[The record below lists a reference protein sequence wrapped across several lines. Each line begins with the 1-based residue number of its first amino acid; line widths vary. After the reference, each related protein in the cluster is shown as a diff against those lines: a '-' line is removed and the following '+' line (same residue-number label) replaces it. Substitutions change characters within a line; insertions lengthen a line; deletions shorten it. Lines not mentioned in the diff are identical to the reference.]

1 VVSAE
6 AALAFAELGMTGQ
19 EFRTEKDSL
28 GEVQVPAAALYGAQ
42 TARAV
47 ENFSVSGLHPW
58 RAFIWGIAIIK
69 RAAAEVNSELGLFHD
84 REVDG
89 RRFSAQDLV
98 GAIVKASQEVMDM
111 KWDSEFVVDPFQAG
125 AGTSHNM
132 NANEVIANRATQLLG
147 GKLGMYYVHP
157 NDHVNMAQSTNDA
170 IPTAIRLG
178 ALWRLDELLGA
189 LHRLQQALEL
199 KAVEFDGIVKSGRT
213 HLQDAVPV
221 RLGQEFGAYAK
232 AVGRDADRITRA
244 AEGLRRLGIG
254 GTAVGSG
261 LNAHPEYHSRMVKR
275 LSELSGISLYESD
288 NLFESMQSLADVTDF
303 SGSLRTLALTLI
315 RIANDFR
322 LLASGPSTGL
332 DEIHLPAVQ
341 PGSSIMPGKVNP
353 VMAEMLDQTMFHVI
367 GCDTAIAMAVQA
379 GQLELNVM
387 MPVVAHN
394 LFEMMQ
400 VLIGSINAFT
410 EKAVRGLVAN
420 KEKAEGWLSR
430 NAIVVT
436 ALNPLIGYSQGA
448 ALVKE
453 ALARGA
459 AIRDVALEKA
469 RAGQLHHRDAGRPVT
484 AEEIET
490 ALADLRRLTEGGIAG
505 GG

>member
-1 VVSAE
+1 
-6 AALAFAELGMTGQ
+6 MTGQ
-19 EFRTEKDSL
+19 DFRIEKDSL
-28 GEVQVPAAALYGAQ
+28 GELRVPARALYGVQ

-47 ENFSVSGLHPW
+47 ENFPISRLRPW
-58 RAFIWGIAIIK
+58 RAFIWSIAIIK
-69 RAAAEVNSELGLFHD
+69 RAAAEVNFELGLFHD
-84 REVDG
+84 RDVDG
-89 RRFSAQDLV
+89 RHFTAKEIVD
-98 GAIVKASQEVMDM
+98 AIVQAAQEVMDM
-111 KWDSEFVVDPFQAG
+111 KWDAEFVVDPFQAG

-147 GKLGMYYVHP
+147 GELGAYYVHP
-157 NDHVNMAQSTNDA
+157 NDHVNMAQSTNDV

-178 ALWRLDELLGA
+178 ALWRLDELLA
-189 LHRLQQALEL
+189 SLRNLQSALEL
-199 KAVEFDGIVKSGRT
+199 KAQEFDEIVKSGRT

-232 AVGRDADRITRA
+232 AVGRDADRVERSA
-244 AEGLRRLGIG
+244 NGLRRLGIG

-261 LNAHPEYHSRMVKR
+261 LNAHPEYHGRMVKR
-275 LSELSGISLYESD
+275 LAELSGIALSESD
-288 NLFESMQSLADVTDF
+288 NLFESMQSLADAADF
-303 SGSLRTLALTLI
+303 SASLRTVALTLI

-353 VMAEMLDQTMFHVI
+353 VLAEMLDQAMFHVI
-367 GCDTAIAMAVQA
+367 GCDTTVALAVQA

-387 MPVVAHN
+387 MPVVAHD

-400 VLIGSINAFT
+400 VLIGAVNAFT
-410 EKAVRGLVAN
+410 EKAVKGVIAN
-420 KEKAEGWLSR
+420 RDKAEGWLSK
-430 NAIVVT
+430 NAILVT

-453 ALARGA
+453 ALARNA
-459 AIRDVALEKA
+459 AIGDIAVEKA
-469 RAGQLHHRDAGRPVT
+469 RAGRLKHRDEDRLVSP
-484 AEEIET
+484 EEIEA
-490 ALADLRRLTEGGIAG
+490 ALSDLRRLTEAGIAG
-505 GG
+505 MSGGG

>member
-1 VVSAE
+1 
-6 AALAFAELGMTGQ
+6 MTSQ
-19 EFRTEKDSL
+19 DFRTEKDSL
-28 GEVQVPAAALYGAQ
+28 GEVPVPVRALYGVQ

-47 ENFSVSGLHPW
+47 ENFPISGLRPW
-58 RAFIWGIAIIK
+58 RAFIWSIAIIK
-69 RAAAEVNSELGLFHD
+69 RAAAEVNFELGLFHE
-84 REVDG
+84 RELDG
-89 RRFSAQDLV
+89 RRIAARDLTE
-98 GAIVKASQEVMDM
+98 AIIQAAQEVMDM
-111 KWDSEFVVDPFQAG
+111 KWDAEFVVDPFQAG

-147 GKLGMYYVHP
+147 GDLGKYYVHP
-157 NDHVNMAQSTNDA
+157 NDHVNMAQSTNDT

-178 ALWRLDELLGA
+178 ALWRLDEMLASVKA
-189 LHRLQQALEL
+189 LQSALEL
-199 KAVEFDGIVKSGRT
+199 KAQEFDGIVKSGRT

-232 AVGRDADRITRA
+232 AVGRDAERIARS

-261 LNAHPEYHSRMVKR
+261 LNAHPEFHRRMVKR
-275 LSELSGISLYESD
+275 LSELSGLRLLESD
-288 NLFESMQSLADVTDF
+288 DLFESMQSLADVAEF
-303 SGSLRTLALTLI
+303 SGAMRTLGLTLI

-353 VMAEMLDQTMFHVI
+353 VMAEMLDQAMFHVI
-367 GCDTAIAMAVQA
+367 GCDTTIALAVQA

-387 MPVVAHN
+387 MPIIAHN

-400 VLIGSINAFT
+400 VLIGAVNAFT
-410 EKAVRGLVAN
+410 ERAVKGVSAN
-420 KEKAEGWLSR
+420 KEKAEGWLAR
-430 NAIVVT
+430 NAILVT

-453 ALARGA
+453 ALSQNAS
-459 AIRDVALEKA
+459 IRDIAVQKA
-469 RAGQLHHRDAGRPVT
+469 RAGQLRHRDEDRTVT
-484 AEEIET
+484 AEEIEA
-490 ALADLRRLTEGGIAG
+490 ALSDLRRLTEGGIVGVSAG
-505 GG
+505 G